1 MAPRRLS
8 LWLGAAT
15 LALAWCAAPAL
26 GKTEVSTC
34 CEAVR
39 GGDAACGAGGLGF
52 RFDQG
57 AWGLFRGSEA
67 LEAAV
72 RGVQLAPAGVALVA
86 LVGALSALGG
96 ARGGAWLVLLC
107 AALAPGLFWVSLAL
121 ERPLLGLRP
130 LGWLRVANVFNLH
143 LYAVEALES
152 RLADAERRCAAEVA
166 LFSLLGLA
174 TLAQEKLLWR
184 VELSV
189 GVPVACTL
197 LALALERAVGLR
209 AAGPA
214 AALAGA
220 VVVLA
225 AAPVVSPAASTAV
238 PQPRWAP
245 AQRLFWSA
253 AWPLVGLPLCA
264 ALRAGAAWRGLA
276 RRVAGVAAL
285 ALVAAAVLAALAL
298 LAPAEDD
305 WRFAAPD
312 NGRFCCLSARKLGD
326 GEQHYDCAEPAR
338 NWFVRWDPPFK
349 EWDREVWLMWVL
361 TVLTN
366 ASGLPASAFAF
377 SLGEG
382 YVGVVGVLTVLFS
395 TMYHLA
401 DTADR
406 TVLGLSEGSWHRL
419 DNVFAILAFCNL
431 AAFCMLADPLVEP
444 ARRETTRAALVLLTL
459 LCQEIGPWQLEF
471 TLVPIAAAALVGA
484 HHLWR
489 SPQLRAALRRD
500 KDGNIRPA
508 LALALA
514 GVAGFVKGLD
524 EDNDYLRAAHGA
536 WHLLTGLAFLF
547 FARWLHAAMQDVTE
561 ASRHKAD

>member
-1 MAPRRLS
+1 MGWRWALS
-8 LWLGAAT
+8 LT
-15 LALAWCAAPAL
+15 LALASCTAAAR
-26 GKTEVSTC
+26 GKVSVSTC

-39 GGDAACGAGGLGF
+39 GGDEACGAGGLGF
-52 RFDQG
+52 RFDEG
-57 AWGLFRGSEA
+57 AWGLFRGEEA
-67 LEAAV
+67 REAAL
-72 RGVQLAPAGVALVA
+72 RGVQLAPAGAAAVA

-107 AALAPGLFWVSLAL
+107 AALAPSLFWVSLAL
-121 ERPLLGLRP
+121 ERTLLGLRP

-143 LYAVEALES
+143 LYAVEALHS

-166 LFSLLGLA
+166 IFSLLGLS

-209 AAGPA
+209 IAGPV

-220 VVVLA
+220 AVVLT
-225 AAPVVSPAASTAV
+225 AAPIVSLDAPTAV
-238 PQPRWAP
+238 PQPRWEP
-245 AQRLFWSA
+245 SQRLFWSA

-264 ALRAGAAWRGLA
+264 ALRAGTAWRGA
-276 RRVAGVAAL
+276 AQRAAGVAAL
-285 ALVAAAVLAALAL
+285 TLVAAAVLVALAI
-298 LAPAEDD
+298 LAPTQDD
-305 WRFAAPD
+305 WRFAAPN
-312 NGRFCCLSARKLGD
+312 NGRFCCLSGRKLGS
-326 GEQHYDCAEPAR
+326 GESYYDCAEPAR

-349 EWDREVWLMWVL
+349 EWDREVWLMWVV

-382 YVGVVGVLTVLFS
+382 YVGVVGVLTVVFS

-419 DNVFAILAFCNL
+419 DNIFAILAFCNL

-444 ARRETTRAALVLLTL
+444 ARRETTRAALVLFTV
-459 LCQEIGPWQLEF
+459 LCQEIGPWQLVF

-489 SPQLRAALRRD
+489 TPPLRAALRRD
-500 KDGNIRPA
+500 KGGNLRPA
-508 LALALA
+508 LMLALA
-514 GVAGFVKGLD
+514 GVAGFIKGLD
-524 EDNDYLRAAHGA
+524 DENDYLRVAHGA
-536 WHLLTGLAFLF
+536 WHLLTGFAFLF
-547 FARWLHAAMQDVTE
+547 FARWLHAALQD
-561 ASRHKAD
+561 ASEVSQHKDS